1 MCTPTSTAQKIS
13 DKAPFLLYK
22 TIKGIYTKTLTP
34 QKQSDDKNLISYA
47 NKCSKE
53 DMVLNFNQTTDEF
66 YNKIRAFD
74 CCGNAYFCFNN
85 KKIKVTVATPTQTN
99 QENPAGKIIGISQ
112 NGVTITTKD
121 NAITLK
127 RIKPEGKCEM
137 DAYCWINGARLKVGD
152 FITND

>member
-1 MCTPTSTAQKIS
+1 M
-13 DKAPFLLYK
+13 
-22 TIKGIYTKTLTP
+22 
-34 QKQSDDKNLISYA
+34 
-47 NKCSKE
+47 
-53 DMVLNFNQTTDEF
+53 
-66 YNKIRAFD
+66 
-74 CCGNAYFCFNN
+74 
-85 KKIKVTVATPTQTN
+85 ATPTQTN